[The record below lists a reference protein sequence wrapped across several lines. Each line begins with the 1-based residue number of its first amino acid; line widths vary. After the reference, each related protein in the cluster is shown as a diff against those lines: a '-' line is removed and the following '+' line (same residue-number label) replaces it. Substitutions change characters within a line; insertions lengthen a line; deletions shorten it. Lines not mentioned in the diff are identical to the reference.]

1 METVYVYNNET
12 NAVER
17 YRLTDTDAMPYI
29 ENRTMTVREFRA
41 RSCSPVLWTDIRAMR
56 AWNSLRRAYGRPIP
70 IGAAFRRIWE
80 GRHSPQSQHYA
91 GIAFDVGQTLTQAE
105 RNEIFRIA
113 SRSAEWTYVDPL
125 YRTPTW
131 VHMDTRFGIPACS
144 TGGGYPTIRQ
154 GDRGVYVFV
163 AQDALAALGFPP
175 GGHGHGHGLDGIFGP
190 DTRAASM
197 AFQYVNGL
205 IPDAVIGCATWSALT
220 AAAAGLGQ
228 TVTVIGKCH
237 DAG

>member
-1 METVYVYNNET
+1 METVYVYNNDT
-12 NAVER
+12 NTVER
-17 YRLTDTDAMPYI
+17 HRLADSDAMPYI

-56 AWNSLRRAYGRPIP
+56 AWNSLRSAYGRPIP

-105 RNEIFRIA
+105 RNEIFAAA
-113 SRSAEWTYVDPL
+113 SRSVEWTYVDPL

-131 VHMDTRFGIPACS
+131 VHIDARFGVPACPA
-144 TGGGYPTIRQ
+144 GGGYPALRQ

-175 GGHGHGHGLDGIFGP
+175 GGLDGIFGP
-190 DTRAASM
+190 NTRAAAM
-197 AFQYVNGL
+197 AFQYVNAL
-205 IPDAVIGCATWSALT
+205 VPDAVIGCATWTAL
-220 AAAAGLGQ
+220 AAAAVGIGQ
-228 TVTVIGKCH
+228 TATVAGKCH